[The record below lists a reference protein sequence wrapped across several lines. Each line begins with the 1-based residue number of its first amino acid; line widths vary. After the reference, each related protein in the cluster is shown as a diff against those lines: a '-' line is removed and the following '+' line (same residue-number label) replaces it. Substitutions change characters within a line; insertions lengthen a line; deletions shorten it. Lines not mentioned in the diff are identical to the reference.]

1 MANFK
6 GFALLITLI
15 FSNVFLIYAQKSH
28 YVLFLFIKDQQN
40 RQALPGTVVKIGSTI
55 LLTDDKGMVTISHAT
70 FNNFHAVISHTGYQE
85 LEIHFF
91 PKQAIEKDTLFLSA
105 TSSQLQQ
112 VTVKGYKMKSGI
124 NELAPATTLSASD
137 LDKSRGSQLAK
148 ILEEIP
154 GLNMLQTGNTIG
166 KPVIDGLYGNRV
178 LVINNG
184 VKLEGQQWGV
194 EHAPEIDPSIAQKI
208 TVVKG
213 ADGVRYGAEALGGA
227 ILLDPP
233 PLPFNDPSLHGEI
246 ALNGISN
253 GRGGSGSAV
262 LSSSFK
268 GLPALAWRLQGSY
281 NKSGNF
287 SAKDYFLENTGM
299 EQKNFSGA
307 LGYQGSRYGGQVFF
321 SQYQTS
327 LGIFIGSD
335 IGSVSDLYARIH
347 ATGPFQKGTFSY
359 DYQAPY
365 QTVKHQ
371 LLKGNLYYNMPDGS
385 HFELNYNLQKDFRN
399 EYDKRRSTRATIPI
413 TDLQLTTNTLEGSWQ
428 KIFAGKWHST
438 AGVSFRAQS
447 NYNDTIIL
455 ANPTIPNYS
464 ANSAGIFG
472 IERLMLNK
480 KVTLEA
486 GMRFDYQAFNAAGKR
501 YLYLYYDKDGN
512 IVPNTEVPYR
522 HDTLSLHG
530 GYHDYGGD
538 RKFKSFSFITGALWR
553 PNKQWLVRSNLG
565 LAWRAPNPEE
575 LYSYG
580 LHQSVSAIE
589 YGDSTLK
596 SEQGYKWITTISRAG
611 SRFDFNANI
620 YFQYIRNYI
629 YLNPTDSFEQTIT
642 GSYPVFRY
650 LQTNAYLKGIDL
662 DAKYR
667 FGNGGKL
674 FEYEM
679 KASLLRA
686 VDHSKGTYLPSI
698 PADRYTNSLQ
708 WNLPQTA
715 KRNENYLQL
724 NFLYVTRQKRYKP
737 NSDFLDPPPPY
748 GLWNLTAGT
757 KLLFNDGTK
766 SLTFNISVDN
776 LFNIAYRDYMN
787 RFRYYT
793 EDIGRNIQL
802 HAIFR
807 F

>member
-1 MANFK
+1 MAKIK
-6 GFALLITLI
+6 GFTLLCTIILSSVL
-15 FSNVFLIYAQKSH
+15 FVYGQKSH
-28 YVLFLFIKDQQN
+28 YVLSLLIKDQQN
-40 RQALPGTVVKIGSTI
+40 GQVLPGTTIKIGAFE
-55 LLTDDKGMVTISHAT
+55 LLADDKGIVTYTQST
-70 FNNFHAVISHTGYQE
+70 FRSFHALITHTGYDP
-85 LEIHFF
+85 LNIHFF
-91 PKQAIEKDTLFLSA
+91 PKQSMEKDTLYLSA
-105 TSSQLQQ
+105 ADSQLQQ
-112 VTVKGYKMKSGI
+112 VTIRGYSMKSGV
-124 NELAPATTLSASD
+124 NALAPATTLTASD
-137 LDKSRGSQLAK
+137 LDKTRGANLAK
-148 ILEEIP
+148 ILEAIP
-154 GLNMLQTGNTIG
+154 GLNILQTGNTIG

-194 EHAPEIDPSIAQKI
+194 EHAPEIDPSLAQQI

-233 PLPFNDPSLHGEI
+233 PLPFYDSALHGEI
-246 ALNGISN
+246 ALNGVSN
-253 GRGGSGSAV
+253 GRGGSGSAM
-262 LSSSFK
+262 LSSSFRR
-268 GLPALAWRLQGSY
+268 LPALAWRLQGSY
-281 NKSGNF
+281 NKLGNF
-287 SAKDYFLENTGM
+287 RAKDYFLENTGM

-307 LGYQGSRYGGQVFF
+307 LGYQGAHFGGQFFF

-335 IGSVSDLYARIH
+335 IGSVADLYARIH
-347 ATGPFQKGTFSY
+347 ATGPFEKGEFSY
-359 DYQAPY
+359 DYRAPY
-365 QTVKHQ
+365 QKVKHQ
-371 LLKGNLYYNMPDGS
+371 LLKGDFYYNTVSGS
-385 HFELNYNLQKDFRN
+385 RFEIKYNLQKDFRS

-413 TDLQLTTNTLEGSWQ
+413 TDLHLTTNTLEGSWQ
-428 KIFAGKWHST
+428 KVFAGKWHST
-438 AGVSFRAQS
+438 AGISFRAQS
-447 NYNDTIIL
+447 NYNDTITL
-455 ANPTIPNYS
+455 ANPVIPNYS
-464 ANSAGIFG
+464 ANSVGLFG
-472 IERLMLNK
+472 IERLSLNK
-480 KVTLEA
+480 KVELEA

-512 IVPNTEVPYR
+512 IVPNAEVPFR
-522 HDTLSLHG
+522 HDTLRLHG

-553 PNKQWLVRSNLG
+553 PNTYWQVRSNLG

-575 LYSYG
+575 LYSFG
-580 LHQSVSAIE
+580 LHQSVSSIE

-596 SEQGYKWITTISRAG
+596 SEQGYKWITTISKSG
-611 SRFDFNANI
+611 SRFDLNTNI

-629 YLNPTDSFEQTIT
+629 YLNPTDSFEQTVT

-650 LQTNAYLKGIDL
+650 LQTNALLRGIDL
-662 DAKYR
+662 NAKYR
-667 FGNGGKL
+667 FGNNGKL
-674 FEYEM
+674 FEYEL

-686 VDHSKGTYLPSI
+686 NNLTKDTYLPFI

-708 WNLPQTA
+708 WNLPQLA
-715 KRNENYLQL
+715 KMTQNYLSV
-724 NFLYVTRQKRYKP
+724 NYLYVTRQKRYTP
-737 NSDFLDPPPPY
+737 NSDFIAPPSPY
-748 GLWNLTAGT
+748 GLWGIIAGT
-757 KLLFNDGTK
+757 NLSFNGGTHT
-766 SLTFNISVDN
+766 LALNITVDN